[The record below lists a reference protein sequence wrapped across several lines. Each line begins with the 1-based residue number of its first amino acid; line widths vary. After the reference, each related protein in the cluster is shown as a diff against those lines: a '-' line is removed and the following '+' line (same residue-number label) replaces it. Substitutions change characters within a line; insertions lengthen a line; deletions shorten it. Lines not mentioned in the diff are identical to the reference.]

1 VDHAYSARGR
11 AGRRAAAGLRVRRS
25 ALSQWLRRLEEDTTA
40 EEQGADGQLRRQV
53 RYGGV
58 LARI

>member
-1 VDHAYSARGR
+1 MPIRLG
-11 AGRRAAAGLRVRRS
+11 AGPAVVRLPGGGVRVRRS
-25 ALSQWLRRLEEDTTA
+25 ALSQWLHRLEEDTTA

>member
-11 AGRRAAAGLRVRRS
+11 PAVVRLLGGVRVRRS

-40 EEQGADGQLRRQV
+40 VEQGA
-53 RYGGV
+53 GV
-58 LARI
+58 LVRV